1 MKKLIIFF
9 TVFLFAFSN
18 KEIRNIYYKSY
29 NYEKMGDY
37 KDAIQVLI
45 PLYNRYPHSYT
56 LNLRLGWLFY
66 VNKKYN
72 NSIKHY
78 QKASLVL
85 PYSLEP
91 KLGLIKDYLAMQNY
105 KGALKIGNLILRE
118 DYYNYYG
125 NYYEILALKGIKDY
139 KSALSVINKMLTLY
153 PTSVLFLN
161 SLGEIYY
168 LEGKKDL
175 ATKVFKDVL
184 TLDPNN
190 IFAKSYIKK

>member
-1 MKKLIIFF
+1 MKKLLIFLA
-9 TVFLFAFSN
+9 VFLFALSN
-18 KEIRNIYYKSY
+18 KEIQQIYYKSY

-37 KDAIQVLI
+37 KDAIKVLI
-45 PLYNRYPHSYT
+45 PLYNKYPKGYT

-66 VNKKYN
+66 LNKNYD

-78 QKASLVL
+78 QKASISL

-91 KLGLIKDYLAMQNY
+91 KLGIIRDYIAMQDFKN
-105 KGALKIGNLILRE
+105 ALKTGNIILRE

-125 NYYEILALKGIKDY
+125 NYYEILALKGMKDY
-139 KSALSVINKMLTLY
+139 KDALNIAEKMITLY

-168 LEGKKDL
+168 KEGKKDL
-175 ATKVFKDVL
+175 AKKIFNDVL
-184 TLDPNN
+184 ILDPNN
-190 IFAKSYIKK
+190 ITAKNYLNK